1 MNWITKLA
9 HIDRRW
15 IFLVIALAV
24 IIPLLIKPKMPIPVS
39 PPVESVYDFVD
50 SLPAGSVVMF
60 SIDYDAA
67 SMPEMQP
74 LYEAMLQHCF
84 EKNLRPLIIVQWQM
98 GAPLATLGV
107 EKVAKE
113 FGKEYGVDYVNL
125 GYRPGYSAQMVG
137 IGKELRDYFK
147 EDYKATP
154 IDSLPMMKELAQD
167 GAINYE
173 DIALLVGLE
182 AGSTGNLWVEYAG
195 ARFGQK
201 IALGLT
207 AVSAPDAY
215 PFLQSGQIIGL
226 MGGLKGAAEYEYLV
240 DRVGLATAGMAAQSY
255 AHLLIIIFIIMG
267 NIAYFIEKKSG
278 KDKGV

>member
-1 MNWITKLA
+1 MNWVTKLA

-15 IFLVIALAV
+15 IFLVIGLAV

-39 PPVESVYDFVD
+39 PPVKSTYDFID
-50 SLPAGSVVMF
+50 SLPPGSVVMF

-74 LYEAMLQHCF
+74 LYEAMLEHCF
-84 EKNLRPLIIVQWQM
+84 KKNLRPLIIVQWQM

-107 EKVAKE
+107 EKIAK
-113 FGKEYGVDYVNL
+113 KMHKKYGVDYVNL

-147 EDYKATP
+147 EDYAGTP
-154 IDSLPMMKELAQD
+154 LDSLPMMRDLARD
-167 GAINYE
+167 GTINYD
-173 DIALLVGLE
+173 DIDLLVGLE

-240 DRVGLATAGMAAQSY
+240 GTAGLATAGMAAQSY
-255 AHLLIIIFIIMG
+255 AHLLIIIFIILG
-267 NIAYFIEKKSG
+267 NIAYFIEKREG
-278 KDKGV
+278 KHKGV